1 MLIPAAS
8 ATRTTRIHR
17 SFTVK
22 YTGAGTVILNIWS
35 KPPVVQQPVV
45 ETPRTTGIAG
55 RCEKKKRGG
64 GEKRQYDPCKT

>member
-22 YTGAGTVILNIWS
+22 TAATPIVAHNTSRAVIFTL
-35 KPPVVQQPVV
+35 
-45 ETPRTTGIAG
+45 TGIPAP